1 MSQLSFNFTAAPA
14 QTSFQDF
21 IKEIKQLAFWNCHTD
36 AIVLLSKRFGDALDQ
51 ADADYVKQV
60 HTAQG
65 SMPRDVSDFRYDL
78 YKRLLKKA
86 HRVLTSAE
94 YGELYLAL

>member
-21 IKEIKQLAFWNCHTD
+21 IKEIEQLTFWNCHTD
-36 AIVLLSKRFGDALDQ
+36 AVVLLSKRFGDALDQ
-51 ADADYVKQV
+51 VDADYVKQV

-86 HRVLTSAE
+86 QSTLAPAE
-94 YGELYLAL
+94 FEALYQAL